1 MNEKV
6 TKFSLKRRKQLEH
19 TIFTDGKLYDVY
31 RNEDPR
37 NCDRW
42 RFFIID
48 DNYTKHHFNML
59 DGQINNATSQIVAD
73 YWEVVR
79 TTDGGTTMETK
90 DFTGLK
96 VGDKLTRKGV
106 KWDWWIE
113 GKEYEV
119 LKNDT
124 GRYTHCSF
132 YIIDEEQDRRWFNV
146 DQNGKLTNEDVQ
158 DGFIWNK
165 PNDGGKTM
173 DNEHGFKVGDKVK
186 IVGNTSAIKDKDENE
201 FNKGDITYVS
211 ALHSYDQVRIGN
223 MGYANIIN
231 VSKLKHVEDPI
242 LKDGMTLVCTKEDK
256 GYANF
261 TEGKEY
267 PVTLDGNGD
276 PCINSDGDTP
286 YYDWEFEKLNGWG
299 IEFTTK
305 TVLSVPESDP
315 LDDSTR
321 SITVEGKSL
330 GELYTNLRNA
340 ARSVKA
346 LENKKISFDSATDD
360 LTDAL
365 VAYKKLGGK

>member
-1 MNEKV
+1 MSEKV
-6 TKFSLKRRKQLEH
+6 TKFSLKRVKPNGGG
-19 TIFTDGKLYDVY
+19 IFKDGKLYDVY
-31 RNEDPR
+31 RNDYPY
-37 NCDRW
+37 NCDKW
-42 RFFIID
+42 TFFIID

-59 DGQINNATSQIVAD
+59 DGQINNATSQLVAD

-79 TTDGGTTMETK
+79 TTDGGKTME
-90 DFTGLK
+90 
-96 VGDKLTRKGV
+96 
-106 KWDWWIE
+106 
-113 GKEYEV
+113 
-119 LKNDT
+119 
-124 GRYTHCSF
+124 
-132 YIIDEEQDRRWFNV
+132 
-146 DQNGKLTNEDVQ
+146 
-158 DGFIWNK
+158 
-165 PNDGGKTM
+165 
-173 DNEHGFKVGDKVK
+173 NEHGFKVGDKVK
-186 IVGNTSAIKDKDENE
+186 IVGNTSAIKDKDENQ
-201 FNKGDITYVS
+201 FNKGDITHVS
-211 ALHSYDQVRIGN
+211 ALHSYDQVRIGD
-223 MGYANIIN
+223 MDYANIIN
-231 VSKLKHVEDPI
+231 VSKLEHVEDPI
-242 LKDGMTLVCTKEDK
+242 LKDGMILVCTKADK

>member
-1 MNEKV
+1 MSEKI
-6 TKFSLKRRKQLEH
+6 TKFSLKRRKQLEN

-31 RNEDPR
+31 RNDYPY
-37 NCDRW
+37 NCDKW
-42 RFFIID
+42 AFFIID

-59 DGQINNATSQIVAD
+59 DGQINNAKSQIVAD

-79 TTDGGTTMETK
+79 
-90 DFTGLK
+90 L
-96 VGDKLTRKGV
+96 
-106 KWDWWIE
+106 
-113 GKEYEV
+113 
-119 LKNDT
+119 
-124 GRYTHCSF
+124 
-132 YIIDEEQDRRWFNV
+132 
-146 DQNGKLTNEDVQ
+146 
-158 DGFIWNK
+158 
-165 PNDGGKTM
+165 NDGGKTM
-173 DNEHGFKVGDKVK
+173 ETKQGFKVGDKVR
-186 IVGNTSAIKDKDENE
+186 VLAPTSAIKDKDENT
-201 FNKGDITYVS
+201 FNKGDITHVS
-211 ALHSYDQVRIGN
+211 ALHSYDQVRIGD
-223 MGYANIIN
+223 MDYANIIN
-231 VSKLKHVEDPI
+231 TSKLERVKEPELPI
-242 LKDGMTLVCTKEDK
+242 LKDGMVLVCTKEDK

-276 PCINSDGDTP
+276 PCFNSDGGTP

-340 ARSVKA
+340 ARAVKA